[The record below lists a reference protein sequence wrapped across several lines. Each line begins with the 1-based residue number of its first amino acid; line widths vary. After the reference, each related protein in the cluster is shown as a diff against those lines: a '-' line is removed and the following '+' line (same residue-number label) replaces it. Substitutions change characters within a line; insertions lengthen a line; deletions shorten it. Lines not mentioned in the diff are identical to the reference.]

1 MLWTLSILAALAQDA
16 EPETAPATETATAT
30 ESEMPDAAV
39 PDNSPSAPP
48 VPTYPDL
55 PGTPDPGGPHFD
67 LEVLYYQQQ
76 YDSGLALARERIEA
90 NPQDPAPYWMLGRFL
105 FEMSETYRK
114 DDTSVNKMAVYTE
127 MRDAAETALRI
138 DPENTHALFA
148 RGIANARLGTT
159 RGVLA
164 SLWSAKG
171 IERDWIKVA
180 SDPKRYSSL
189 GGNEMLPCDA
199 NLALGIFYRI
209 VPDWFIVQVLAG
221 TRGDLDKSL
230 FYLQQSVD
238 GCPGRIGPT
247 KELGATQLCIGERR
261 SDDKMTAAGKET
273 LQSVLRLPPK
283 NDTDHLDHTHSKM
296 LLGAPGLSCEYSRD
310 GQQNLDRADLEQ

>member
-1 MLWTLSILAALAQDA
+1 MLWTCLLTLALAQDA
-16 EPETAPATETATAT
+16 VTESGPAAETAPEPSETPAEPST
-30 ESEMPDAAV
+30 PAV
-39 PDNSPSAPP
+39 PS
-48 VPTYPDL
+48 YPDL
-55 PGTPDPGGPHFD
+55 PGTPSTDSPHFD
-67 LEVLYYQQQ
+67 LEVLYYQQE
-76 YDSGLALARERIEA
+76 YDKGLAIARERIAA

-127 MRDAAETALRI
+127 MRDAAETALKV

-171 IERDWIKVA
+171 IERDWMQVA
-180 SDPKRYSSL
+180 NDPKRYSSL

-199 NLALGIFYRI
+199 NLALGIFYRL

-230 FYLQQSVD
+230 MYLQRAVD
-238 GCPGRIGPT
+238 VCPGRIGPT
-247 KELGATQLCIGERR
+247 KELGVTQLCIGERR
-261 SDDKMTAAGKET
+261 ADDGMTAAGKAT
-273 LQSVLRLPPK
+273 LQEVLRLTPQ
-283 NDTDHLDHTHSKM
+283 NDTDELDLKHSQM

-310 GQQNLDRADLEQ
+310 GQQDLDRSELEQ